1 MQYYFISKIH
11 SLRYALEAFF
21 SGILLKY
28 RDKQSLIFSVI
39 DGSCHAEQFRKLSEE
54 AYPKM
59 TPINAALKN
68 ATIWDAVKIEF
79 NLPTTLR
86 LPNFRYQL
94 LYGVIVIK
102 TVAFS
107 IQQRVRQSS
116 RELDGLKKP
125 NWERLSLR

>member
-1 MQYYFISKIH
+1 M
-11 SLRYALEAFF
+11 EAFF

-86 LPNFRYQL
+86 LPNFRNQL
-94 LYGVIVIK
+94 LYGVM
-102 TVAFS
+102 S
-107 IQQRVRQSS
+107 
-116 RELDGLKKP
+116 
-125 NWERLSLR
+125 ERLHDPDIMNIIVSDKSYKEYKEFFMALCDIVDTQYSEFDEESAEAID